1 MALFCLK
8 AFRVKTKQEK
18 LISAVTS
25 AVRYLEESL
34 KSISEESNEGVS
46 GLVWR
51 AAADLEYAL
60 FLFSVMRQDDSE
72 KSSWKLG
79 AQSREIE
86 VESVIVSARDLLKE
100 AENSIE
106 ADELHEAHK
115 NAWMARGY
123 LLKLQQFFDKREK
136 LRKAAAKS

>member
-1 MALFCLK
+1 M
-8 AFRVKTKQEK
+8 KTRQEK

-25 AVRYLEESL
+25 AVRHLEESL
-34 KSISEESNEGVS
+34 KRISEESNGDMS

-60 FLFSVMRQDDSE
+60 FLFSIMHQDGSE

-79 AQSREIE
+79 AQSRETE
-86 VESVIVSARDLLKE
+86 VESVTVSARDLLKE
-100 AENSIE
+100 AESRIK

-115 NAWMARGY
+115 DAWMARGY
-123 LLKLQQFFDKREK
+123 LLKLQQFFDNREK